1 MDKKPSNTVSGEK
14 IQTSSVYTKNRKPL
28 SLGKDITDLIE
39 NNPGDVNLA
48 DFFMTETIKN
58 LQDAFSTAT
67 GIPSMITT
75 PTGKP
80 ISSSGDFGS
89 SCRCIPCST
98 DISQAECINKIN
110 RMDADT
116 ELPIITT
123 CDCNNLITG
132 ATGIFIRDH
141 HIASWVIGPVRYQDI
156 DKEKLKECAVKND
169 INPDLFIDNYLK
181 IKTVGEEQFKSICKT
196 LHISAGMISEMT
208 YTNIIQTHTSRERK
222 NAEKN
227 LRSSEQRYQE
237 IFKNVTDW
245 IYTHDLKGNFLENNL
260 AFIEALG
267 YSENY
272 ISKANIR
279 DVIPKRFQSLFDDYL
294 EEVVENGSAS
304 GVMRVKAADKSE
316 LIIEYNNKLI
326 NSPDGGNYIQGQSR
340 DITDNYKS
348 EKALKRSEQKFRSI
362 LENIQEGYFEV
373 DIDGNFTF
381 FNKSLCKMMG
391 YSPSELMGINYQH
404 YMEESS
410 SKRTFHIF
418 NKIYTSGEAINNFEF
433 DLMTKDGQ
441 TMNVQ
446 SSVSLVHSTKGKSV
460 GFRGIVLDI
469 TEKKQREKE
478 LDGYRKNILNA
489 RAVTILGL
497 AKLSEYRDSDAGAH
511 LERMRAFSKILAE
524 ELAKHEK
531 FSHYITGNYINDIYQ
546 SAILHDIGKVG
557 IPDAVLLKPGKLDDD
572 EFEIIQEHATMGGDA
587 IKEIESKIEGES
599 FLTIAK
605 EIAYFHHEK
614 WNGSGYPNGLKGTKI
629 PLSARIVALADVY
642 DALTSERVYKEAF
655 SHSKAIEIIT
665 ADAGHHF
672 DPEIVAVFLKR
683 NKDFAKIST
692 KLKDEMF

>member
-1 MDKKPSNTVSGEK
+1 MDKKPSDTASGEK
-14 IQTSSVYTKNRKPL
+14 IQTSSVYGKNRNSL

-67 GIPSMITT
+67 GIPSIITT
-75 PTGKP
+75 PAGKP
-80 ISSSGDFGS
+80 ISASGEFGN

-110 RMDADT
+110 NMDADT

-132 ATGIFIRDH
+132 ATGIFIREH
-141 HIASWVIGPVRYQDI
+141 HIASWIIGPVRYQNI
-156 DKEKLKECAVKND
+156 DKQKLKECAVKNN

-181 IKTVGEEQFKSICKT
+181 IQIVGEEQFKSICKT

-208 YTNIIQTHTSRERK
+208 YTNIIQTHTKRERK
-222 NAEKN
+222 KVEKN

-267 YSENY
+267 YSANY
-272 ISKANIR
+272 ITKANIK

-294 EEVVENGSAS
+294 EEVIENGSSS

-316 LIIEYNNKLI
+316 LIIEYSNKLI
-326 NSPDGGNYIQGQSR
+326 TDTDGDDYIQGQSR
-340 DITDNYKS
+340 DITYSYKA
-348 EKALKRSEQKFRSI
+348 EQALRRSEQKFRSI

-373 DIDGNFTF
+373 DTTGNFTF
-381 FNKSLCKMMG
+381 FNKALCKMMD
-391 YSPSELMGINYQH
+391 YSPAKLMGMNNQH
-404 YMEESS
+404 YMDERNT
-410 SKRTFHIF
+410 KKVFHTF
-418 NKIYTSGEAINNFEF
+418 NKIYTSGESIDNFEF
-433 DLMTKDGQ
+433 DLITKNRQ
-441 TMNVQ
+441 TLNIQ
-446 SSVSLVHSTKGKSV
+446 SSVGLIRSSKGRYI
-460 GFRGIVLDI
+460 GFRGIALDI
-469 TEKKQREKE
+469 TEKKQHEKE
-478 LDGYRKNILNA
+478 LDDYRKNELNA

-511 LERMRAFSKILAE
+511 LERMRAFSKIIAE
-524 ELAKHEK
+524 ELSKHEK
-531 FSHYITGNYINDIYQ
+531 FSHYITENYITDIYQ

-572 EFEIIQEHATMGGDA
+572 EFEIIQEHATLGGDA

-665 ADAGHHF
+665 ADSGHHF
-672 DPEIVAVFLKR
+672 DPDIVAVFLKR

-692 KLKDEMF
+692 RLKDDMF